1 MRCESDRRSPCGN
14 AALFASRGTA
24 GLLRRT
30 GWVRQS
36 TFLLP
41 AAAALAAASACGGGP
56 AASPTFTPTT
66 VPVTEEA
73 GPPSLPDGASTE
85 MIAEAFARCDT
96 SAATGTFPA
105 DVAAILAS
113 RCQPCH
119 QMPPLNGAPFPLL
132 KYEDVHQLVPGTA
145 TPIFEEMYILTQPNG
160 SPHMPFGNA
169 PQLTA
174 DQLAT
179 LSSWLLSCAPPA
191 D

>member
-1 MRCESDRRSPCGN
+1 MRCEGDQRLPSRN
-14 AALFASRGTA
+14 ASLSVSRGTA

-30 GWVRQS
+30 GRVRL

-41 AAAALAAASACGGGP
+41 VVAATASACGAGSP
-56 AASPTFTPTT
+56 ASPTFTPTT
-66 VPVTEEA
+66 TSVSEEA
-73 GPPSLPDGASTE
+73 GPSLPDGASTE
-85 MIAEAFARCDT
+85 QIAEVFGRCGT
-96 SAATGTFPA
+96 SPATGTFPP
-105 DVAAILAS
+105 DVAAIITS

-132 KYEDVHQLVPGTA
+132 TYEDVHQLVPGSA
-145 TPIFEEMYILTQPNG
+145 TPIYEEMYILTQPNG

-169 PQLTA
+169 QQLTE

-179 LSSWLLSCAPPA
+179 LGSWLLSCAPPA